1 MSVAW
6 TCPVFLL
13 LTAALFPSLAA
24 GHEVVYA
31 VNCGGGKHVD
41 RFGVRYAADDNKVG
55 VPSAFGQSLSISR
68 VHPDDM
74 ILYQTERYHTST
86 FTYEIPIDEDGDYY
100 LITKYAEVYF
110 TSPRQK
116 VTIEWAWL
124 ACTGGL
130 GTGHFMVQGTCI
142 CIQFG

>member
-6 TCPVFLL
+6 TCTVSLL
-13 LTAALFPSLAA
+13 ATALLALPTA

-55 VPSAFGQSLSISR
+55 VTSAYGQSLSISR

-74 ILYQTERYHTST
+74 ILYQTERYHMST
-86 FTYEIPIDEDGDYY
+86 FAYEIPVEGDGDYF

-116 VTIEWAWL
+116 VMWSLSLI
-124 ACTGGL
+124 
-130 GTGHFMVQGTCI
+130 HI
-142 CIQFG
+142 